1 MASAG
6 VPPLRAGDWA
16 STPTCM
22 ESGRA
27 GLVDPLRLP
36 LPLPVAQHEL
46 LDLAG
51 GGLRQLS
58 ELDGGR
64 RLEVGDVLLAEL
76 DDVPLGG
83 ALVRLQRDERLG
95 PLAPF
100 LVRDRDHRAL
110 HDARMPGHALLDL
123 DRRDVLAARDDDVL
137 LPVAQLDVA
146 VGMPDPDVTGG

>member
-6 VPPLRAGDWA
+6 VPPLRTGDWS

-22 ESGRA
+22 ESGMESGMA

-100 LVRDRDHRAL
+100 LV
-110 HDARMPGHALLDL
+110 
-123 DRRDVLAARDDDVL
+123 
-137 LPVAQLDVA
+137 
-146 VGMPDPDVTGG
+146 